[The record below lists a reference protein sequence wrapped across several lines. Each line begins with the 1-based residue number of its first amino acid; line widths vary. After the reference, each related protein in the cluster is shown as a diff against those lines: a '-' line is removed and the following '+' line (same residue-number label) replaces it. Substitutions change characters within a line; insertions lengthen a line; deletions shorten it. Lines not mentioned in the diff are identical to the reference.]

1 MQSGN
6 LLHKAW
12 KYISQLRTT
21 VFLRGFPDLGIRTGK
36 GSRVEKVPTGYH
48 HSQSH
53 SGGCQESQ
61 EQKAG
66 QGRED
71 GSYDNHGAAP
81 PTGPRV
87 NGIGGFPCTH
97 RNHAEAVWPPQ
108 GCLSLPIRVQCTSR
122 LGRESPELVQL
133 HQPGS
138 AIVPTS
144 STLSL
149 PSRLFPPV
157 PHRCPHAAARSQDS
171 PRHHAGP
178 YL

>member
-6 LLHKAW
+6 PLHTASKS
-12 KYISQLRTT
+12 ISQLRTA
-21 VFLRGFPDLGIRTGK
+21 VFPRGFLDLGIRTGRE
-36 GSRVEKVPTGYH
+36 SRVGKVPTGYH

-66 QGRED
+66 QGREN
-71 GSYDNHGAAP
+71 GSYNNHGAAP
-81 PTGPRV
+81 STGPRV

-97 RNHAEAVWPPQ
+97 RNHSEAVRPPQ

-122 LGRESPELVQL
+122 LGRESPELDHL

-138 AIVPTS
+138 AIVLTS

-149 PSRLFPPV
+149 PSRLFPPF

-178 YL
+178 YI